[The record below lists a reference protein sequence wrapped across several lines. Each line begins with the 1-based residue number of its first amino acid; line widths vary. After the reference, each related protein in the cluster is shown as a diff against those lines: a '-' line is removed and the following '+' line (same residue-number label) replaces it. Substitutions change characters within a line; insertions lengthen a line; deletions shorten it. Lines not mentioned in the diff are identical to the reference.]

1 MTLQQAMMQY
11 STPDKEKF
19 ECAYP
24 EWQEQRPDSTFY
36 ADFSVADCYGV
47 NAIKDTYN
55 RAFNEWKSNYKYL
68 TELVG
73 VLNHK
78 LWQHYEAGNT
88 EVAQL
93 YDKLWKEADAYG
105 CDNLKGDE
113 LKFFLY
119 VLD

>member
-1 MTLQQAMMQY
+1 MA
-11 STPDKEKF
+11 DKDMF
-19 ECAYP
+19 ICAYP
-24 EWQEQRPDSTFY
+24 EWQEHRISTTFWMDFTI
-36 ADFSVADCYGV
+36 ADHFGTS
-47 NAIKDTYN
+47 AIQDTFN
-55 RAFNEWKSNYKYL
+55 RAFKEWKSNYKYL

-78 LWQHYEAGNT
+78 LWQHYDAGNT

-105 CDNLKGDE
+105 CDNLKDDE

>member
-1 MTLQQAMMQY
+1 MNLIQAMSMY
-11 STPDKEKF
+11 GTPDKEKF

-24 EWQEQRPDSTFY
+24 EWQEKRLDSTFY

-55 RAFNEWKSNYKYL
+55 RAFNEWKSNYKML

-73 VLNHK
+73 ALNHK
-78 LWQHYEAGNT
+78 LWYWHDVGN
-88 EVAQL
+88 EEYSQL
-93 YDKLWKEADAYG
+93 YDQLWKEADEYG
-105 CDNLKGDE
+105 TNILKDDE
-113 LKFFLY
+113 LKHFLY